1 MFEKLAGTAAALAAC
16 ATLIGAHAAT
26 TRAAVPVVLGGGSG
40 IVVNEQGIC
49 SLTTIGRDGA
59 GRLVGFTAAHCG
71 GEGSSVTAAA
81 DREAGPLGTVAL
93 TNVDLD
99 YAVIVF
105 EPDRVTPVSRVG
117 NTTITQVGG
126 PAKFPD
132 IACKEGYST
141 GQTCGLTYGDVLEPG
156 TWTWTQICVVPGDS
170 GGPVVVGTTLVS
182 MVNAYVTVPCLGPQL
197 GTKMTTVIEDV
208 DARGGPG
215 AGFRPI

>member
-16 ATLIGAHAAT
+16 ATLIGAHAGMVH
-26 TRAAVPVVLGGGSG
+26 AAAPVVLGGGSG
-40 IVVNEQGIC
+40 IVVNGEGIC
-49 SLTTIGRDGA
+49 TLTTIGHDAA

-71 GEGSSVTAAA
+71 GPGTSVAAAA
-81 DREAGPLGTVAL
+81 DRDAGVVGTIAQAD
-93 TNVDLD
+93 NDMD

-105 EPDRVTPVSRVG
+105 EPDKVVPVSRVG

-141 GQTCGLTYGDVLEPG
+141 GQTCGLTYGNVLASG

-197 GTKMTTVIEDV
+197 GTEMTAVIDDV

-215 AGFRPI
+215 AGFHPI

>member
-16 ATLIGAHAAT
+16 ATLIGAHAGMA
-26 TRAAVPVVLGGGSG
+26 RAAAPVVLGGGSG
-40 IVVNEQGIC
+40 IAVNDQGIC
-49 SLTTIGRDGA
+49 TLTTIGHDGA

-71 GEGSSVTAAA
+71 GAGTTVAAAA
-81 DREAGPLGTVAL
+81 DRDAGVVGTIAQA
-93 TNVDLD
+93 NNDMD

-105 EPDRVTPVSRVG
+105 EPDKVVPVSRVG
-117 NTTITQVGG
+117 NTTIAQVGG
-126 PAKFPD
+126 PAQFPD

-141 GQTCGLTYGDVLEPG
+141 GHTCGLTYGDVLESG
-156 TWTWTQICVVPGDS
+156 WTWTQICVVPGDS

-197 GTKMTTVIEDV
+197 GTKMTAIIDDV